1 MVLLFGW
8 IFGCRVSTKELSAS
22 GFKKAEAG
30 FTAVPVLRFLGFF
43 KGVYKDCYKGSIRVL

>member
-30 FTAVPVLRFLGFF
+30 FTAVPVLRFLGFL
-43 KGVYKDCYKGSIRVL
+43 KGSRRIAIRDL